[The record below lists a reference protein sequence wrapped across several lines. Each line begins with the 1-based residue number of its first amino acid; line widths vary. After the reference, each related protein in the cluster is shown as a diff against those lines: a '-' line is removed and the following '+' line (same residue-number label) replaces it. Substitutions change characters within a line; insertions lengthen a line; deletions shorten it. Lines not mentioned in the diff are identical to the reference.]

1 MTELSPLARHLRD
14 GVSAAVIA
22 ITLCSTAYAQFSSST
37 TRASTS
43 GASGFGGGTAAT
55 SGLGEVGGQSGG
67 GTAGAFASEQNTYRA
82 TTQNGSTASGATDRS
97 GIDNTSTTL
106 GRNVLR
112 SSAGRGPAD
121 VEPPLGRNER
131 GSSDLQPEG
140 NARPFEQPSQFQQF
154 VLQATGHLLPVYGRD
169 LFERP
174 QSYVADSSAPAPS
187 NYILGPG
194 DSIHLQVWGGIEFNE
209 TMTIDR
215 NGQIALP
222 RVGALTL
229 AGVRLG
235 DAETVIRQKLGT
247 TFTNF
252 SLNAN
257 LDRLRT
263 IQVYVVGQVRQPGTH
278 NLSSLS
284 TLVNALFASGGP
296 TSNGSMRN
304 IQLKRGDRVVTSLD
318 LYDFIG
324 KGDKSKDVPLQ
335 AGDVIVIPPVG
346 PRVAVTG
353 ALDRSAIYELKPET
367 GRPTTL
373 NDILSINGGVPV
385 LASIGKAILERVVPG
400 LNPPRQLTDLN
411 LGSGGLQEALRDG
424 DVVTLFPISPAF
436 SNVVTLQGNVAA
448 PLRYRW
454 FPGMKIRDL
463 IPEKEALITADYY
476 QRKNLLVQNAD
487 KIIDAR
493 DAGNN
498 IATRVRGIVDQINW
512 EYAVV
517 ERLDSDRLRTQLIP
531 FNLGAAVLRGDESQN
546 LVLQPGDVVTVLSE
560 KDLRLPVER
569 KSRLVRVEGE
579 VAAPGVYEIQP
590 GETIA
595 QLIYRLGGLT
605 PQAYVY
611 GTEFDRVSV
620 RERQQVNLD
629 LLIRRVEQQT
639 QSQAAFIAANRTS
652 ADAAAIIQQQ
662 QASSRAQ
669 LEALRKLKSNGR
681 VALELDPAITTVAAL
696 PDLPLEDGDR
706 ILVPARP
713 GFVSVVGAVNNENVY
728 VFKNGRTVAEVLKSA
743 GVREEADPKEMFV
756 LRADGSIVAAKERSG
771 FFGSNFESL
780 ALMPGDAVF
789 VPEKLDRETTRNY
802 MARQVRDYTGILSQ
816 LGLSLAAFAV
826 LKDR

>member
-1 MTELSPLARHLRD
+1 MTEIFPVIRHLRNS
-14 GVSAAVIA
+14 VSAAVIA
-22 ITLCSTAYAQFSSST
+22 LSLCTMANAQFVPSMTGAPT
-37 TRASTS
+37 T
-43 GASGFGGGTAAT
+43 GATGFGGTPSAA
-55 SGLGEVGGQSGG
+55 SGLGDAATQSGG
-67 GTAGAFASEQNTYRA
+67 GTAGAFGVEQNTYRA
-82 TTQNGSTASGATDRS
+82 TSQSGGAPSATSDRAGSDAAANLGGRAS
-97 GIDNTSTTL
+97 
-106 GRNVLR
+106 LR
-112 SSAGRGPAD
+112 STPSRAQIETDAPNLRGQRSPSD
-121 VEPPLGRNER
+121 VPF
-131 GSSDLQPEG
+131 EG
-140 NARPFEQPSQFQQF
+140 ESRTVEQPSQFQQF

-169 LFERP
+169 LFDRP

-194 DSIHLQVWGGIEFNE
+194 DSVHLQVWGGVEFNE

-215 NGQIALP
+215 NGQISLP

-235 DAETVIRQKLGT
+235 DAETTIRNKLGT

-304 IQLKRGDRVVTSLD
+304 IQLKRGDRLVTSLD

-324 KGDKSKDVPLQ
+324 KGDKSRDVPLQ

-346 PRVAVTG
+346 PRVAITG
-353 ALDRSAIYELKPET
+353 ALDRSAIYELKSEG
-367 GRPTTL
+367 GRETTL

-385 LASIGKAILERVVPG
+385 LASTGKAILERVVPG
-400 LNPPRQLTDLN
+400 QNPPRQLTDLV
-411 LGSGGLQEALRDG
+411 LSSGGLQERLRDG
-424 DVVTLFPISPAF
+424 DVITLFPISPAF

-476 QRKNLLVQNAD
+476 QRKNLLVQNAE
-487 KIIDAR
+487 KIIDSR

-517 ERLDSDRLRTQLIP
+517 ERLDSERLRTQLIP
-531 FNLGAAVLRGDESQN
+531 FNLGAAVIRGDASQN
-546 LVLQPGDVVTVLSE
+546 LLLQPGDVVTVLSE
-560 KDLRLPVER
+560 RDLRLPVER

-579 VAAPGVYEIQP
+579 VAAPGVYEILP

-605 PQAYVY
+605 SQAYVY

-652 ADAAAIIQQQ
+652 TDAAAIIQQQ
-662 QASSRAQ
+662 QASGRAQ

-728 VFKNGRTVAEVLKSA
+728 VYKPGRTVAEVLKSA

-789 VPEKLDRETTRNY
+789 IPEKLDRETARNY
-802 MARQVRDYTGILSQ
+802 LARQVRDYTGILSQ